1 MSDKPDLIKYDIN
14 SFPSPRFYIYLFIF
28 FNRHWIY
35 GSYTGRHRIGFVR
48 IYSAFPPSYFTF
60 LDFFFTSY
68 IIIFRLLTVGC
79 GFKTR
84 IWNFFSFELIC
95 IKSLIN
101 RAETVTDAVF
111 VLFVIY
117 SFLLEHIEWEII
129 RKIFSLVFFL
139 KKGCLLERNFIEHW
153 VTYVVWFDYLFL
165 LFIYSV
171 FKDSV
176 NTCYDF
182 DKIILLIKVISLIL
196 L

>member
-1 MSDKPDLIKYDIN
+1 MAAVLKPE
-14 SFPSPRFYIYLFIF
+14 FEIF
-28 FNRHWIY
+28 FY
-35 GSYTGRHRIGFVR
+35 
-48 IYSAFPPSYFTF
+48 
-60 LDFFFTSY
+60 
-68 IIIFRLLTVGC
+68 
-79 GFKTR
+79 
-84 IWNFFSFELIC
+84 FELIC

-101 RAETVTDAVF
+101 HAETVTDAVF

-139 KKGCLLERNFIEHW
+139 RKGCLLKRNFIEHW
-153 VTYVVWFDYLFL
+153 VTYVVWYDYLFL

-182 DKIILLIKVISLIL
+182 DKIILLIKVISLFFYYYRTLFWNYDKICIIYFCVIGIFDTDYIFQL
-196 L
+196 VHNYFK